1 MGDRKVSL
9 AKLQEMVVFSPDMV
23 KAAHDAE
30 AEYWEGIN
38 RMYGD
43 TNLTIL
49 GSNRNITEKSHKQWG
64 CSGELQK
71 CPTKKNARRIRT

>member
-9 AKLQEMVVFSPDMV
+9 AELQDMVVFSPDMV

-30 AEYWEGIN
+30 AEYWLCIN

-43 TNLTIL
+43 DNLTKP
-49 GSNRNITEKSHKQWG
+49 GPNRNITEKSD
-64 CSGELQK
+64 
-71 CPTKKNARRIRT
+71 

>member
-1 MGDRKVSL
+1 MGEGKVSL
-9 AKLQEMVVFSPDMV
+9 AKLQEMVVFSPEIT

-49 GSNRNITEKSHKQWG
+49 GSNRNITEKS
-64 CSGELQK
+64 E
-71 CPTKKNARRIRT
+71 